1 MANPL
6 GKGVRKALGQISER
20 EKELLKKKK
29 KRPGLKLATKRLG
42 YPDQE
47 LEKRNI
53 WGEPILLKGAKA
65 VLAKKSGKK
74 LTKSIDGK
82 ATKGLTRGS
91 RRK

>member
-1 MANPL
+1 MANSL

-29 KRPGLKLATKRLG
+29 KKPGKRLG

-53 WGEPILLKGAKA
+53 WGEPILLKGAKG

-74 LTKSIDGK
+74 LTKSIDGR
-82 ATKGLTRGS
+82 ANKGLTRGS